1 MIILLGAVF
10 AGLVSFKRFFV
21 NQTEINAIQLW
32 FDVSGA
38 SSLVVL
44 FIVFSSKFLGLSW
57 NFKILSWKCPEILIR
72 KRCGHPKMV
81 SLYHMVRFLD
91 RVYLKKKKMKN
102 QLDF

>member
-44 FIVFSSKFLGLSW
+44 FVVFSSKFSGFVLE
-57 NFKILSWKCPEILIR
+57 F
-72 KRCGHPKMV
+72 
-81 SLYHMVRFLD
+81 
-91 RVYLKKKKMKN
+91 
-102 QLDF
+102 